1 MKIAPGYAPLP
12 SGAYPGIF
20 PGVEPMRIEPRVAF
34 FPDSFAEVNGVA
46 HTSRQFVAFAERRS
60 LPMLCVHGGG
70 RTERVV
76 ECGVT
81 RLSLRRGNVGFGLE
95 ADFRYDLF
103 FWRHA
108 DRAIETAREFK
119 ANVVHITGPNDAG
132 QLGAYV
138 AHKLRLPLV
147 ISWHTNVHEY
157 AARRLNKLMA
167 PLPDAW
173 RERLASLAERQS
185 LRATLRF
192 YQLGRALLAPNEELR
207 DLLARETGK
216 PTQLMRRGVDA
227 SLFSPAKRLRND
239 GAFLIGYVGR
249 LTPEKNVRSLVELE
263 RGLIGAGA
271 GDFRFLIVGCG
282 SEREWLERRMRRA
295 EFTGVLRGEALARAY
310 ANLDLFV
317 FPSQTDTF
325 GNVVLEAQ
333 ASGVPCLVSSRG
345 GPKSVIRT
353 GAGNGASGMAADTP
367 REFLEATLGLMSQ
380 PEKLNRMREAALARA
395 REFSWDGVFEQVY
408 QTYEDCLRRTADVSI
423 DSVLSPHRVA
433 ITDVNAAIR

>member
-1 MKIAPGYAPLP
+1 
-12 SGAYPGIF
+12 
-20 PGVEPMRIEPRVAF
+20 MRVEPRVAF

-46 HTSRQFVAFAERRS
+46 HTSRQFVAFAERRN

-76 ECGVT
+76 EGGVM

-108 DRAIETAREFK
+108 ERAIEAAREFK
-119 ANVVHITGPNDAG
+119 ANVAHVTGPNDAG

-216 PTQLMRRGVDA
+216 PTQLML
-227 SLFSPAKRLRND
+227 SL
-239 GAFLIGYVGR
+239 IH
-249 LTPEKNVRSLVELE
+249 
-263 RGLIGAGA
+263 I
-271 GDFRFLIVGCG
+271 
-282 SEREWLERRMRRA
+282 
-295 EFTGVLRGEALARAY
+295 
-310 ANLDLFV
+310 
-317 FPSQTDTF
+317 
-325 GNVVLEAQ
+325 
-333 ASGVPCLVSSRG
+333 
-345 GPKSVIRT
+345 
-353 GAGNGASGMAADTP
+353 
-367 REFLEATLGLMSQ
+367 
-380 PEKLNRMREAALARA
+380 
-395 REFSWDGVFEQVY
+395 
-408 QTYEDCLRRTADVSI
+408 
-423 DSVLSPHRVA
+423 
-433 ITDVNAAIR
+433 

>member
-1 MKIAPGYAPLP
+1 
-12 SGAYPGIF
+12 
-20 PGVEPMRIEPRVAF
+20 MRVEPRVAF

-46 HTSRQFVAFAERRS
+46 HTSRQLVAFAERRN
-60 LPMLCVHGGG
+60 LPLLCVYGGG

-76 ECGVT
+76 EGAVT
-81 RLSLRRGNVGFGLE
+81 KLSLRRGNIGFRLE

-108 DRAIETAREFK
+108 NRVIDAAREFK
-119 ANVVHITGPNDAG
+119 ANVVHVTGPNDTG

-138 AHKLRLPLV
+138 ARKLRLPLV

-157 AARRLNKLMA
+157 AARRLNKLAA

-173 RERLASLAERQS
+173 RERLASFAERQG
-185 LRATLRF
+185 LRVALRF
-192 YQLGRALLAPNEELR
+192 CRLGRALLAPNAELR
-207 DLLARETGK
+207 ELLTRETGR
-216 PTQLMRRGVDA
+216 PTHLMRRGVDT
-227 SLFSPAKRLRND
+227 SLFSPIKRVRGD

-249 LTPEKNVRSLVELE
+249 LSPEKNVRRLVELE
-263 RGLIGAGA
+263 RGLIEAGA

-295 EFTGVLRGEALARAY
+295 EFTGVLRSEALARAY
-310 ANLDLFV
+310 ASLDLFV

-345 GPKSVIRT
+345 GPRSIIQT
-353 GAGNGASGMAADTP
+353 GADTSASGMVADTP
-367 REFLEATLGLMSQ
+367 REFLEATLALMSQ
-380 PEKLNRMREAALARA
+380 PERLNQMREAALARA
-395 REFSWDGVFEQVY
+395 REFSWEAVFERVY
-408 QTYEDCLRRTADVSI
+408 QTYEDCLRRMVDVST
-423 DSVLSPHRVA
+423 DSIPSPQRVA
-433 ITDVNAAIR
+433 ITDVNAATR

>member
-1 MKIAPGYAPLP
+1 
-12 SGAYPGIF
+12 
-20 PGVEPMRIEPRVAF
+20 MRIEPRVAF

-46 HTSRQFVAFAERRS
+46 HTSRQFVAFAERRN

-76 ECGVT
+76 EGGVT

-108 DRAIETAREFK
+108 ERAIEAAREFK
-119 ANVVHITGPNDAG
+119 ANVAHVTGPNDAG

-173 RERLASLAERQS
+173 RERLASLAERQI

-227 SLFSPAKRLRND
+227 SLFSPAKRLRSD

-249 LTPEKNVRSLVELE
+249 LTPEKNVRWLVELE
-263 RGLIGAGA
+263 RGLIEAGA

-345 GPKSVIRT
+345 GPRSIIQA
-353 GAGNGASGMAADTP
+353 GADTRASGMVADTP
-367 REFLEATLGLMSQ
+367 REFLDATLGLMSQ
-380 PEKLNRMREAALARA
+380 PERLNRMREAALARA
-395 REFSWDGVFEQVY
+395 REFSWEPVFERVY
-408 QTYEDCLRRTADVSI
+408 QTYEDCLRRMADVST
-423 DSVLSPHRVA
+423 DSITSPRRMA
-433 ITDVNAAIR
+433 ITDVNAATR

>member
-1 MKIAPGYAPLP
+1 
-12 SGAYPGIF
+12 
-20 PGVEPMRIEPRVAF
+20 MRVEPRVAF
-34 FPDSFAEVNGVA
+34 FPDSFTEVNGVA
-46 HTSRQFVAFAERRS
+46 HTSRQFVAFAERRN
-60 LPMLCVHGGG
+60 LPMLCVHGGA

-76 ECGVT
+76 EGGVT
-81 RLSLRRGNVGFGLE
+81 RLSLRRGNFGFGLD
-95 ADFRYDLF
+95 ADFRYDML

-108 DRAIETAREFK
+108 ERALEAAREFK

-157 AARRLNKLMA
+157 AARRLNRLMA

-185 LRATLRF
+185 LRAIMRF
-192 YQLGRALLAPNEELR
+192 YRLGRALLAPNEELR
-207 DLLARETGK
+207 DLLTRETGK
-216 PTQLMRRGVDA
+216 PTRLMRRGVDT

-249 LTPEKNVRSLVELE
+249 LTPEKNVRWLAELE
-263 RGLIGAGA
+263 RGLIEAGA
-271 GDFRFLIVGCG
+271 GDFRFLVVGCG

-295 EFTGVLRGEALARAY
+295 EFTGVLSGEALARAY
-310 ANLDLFV
+310 ASLDLFV

-345 GPKSVIRT
+345 GLV
-353 GAGNGASGMAADTP
+353 ADTP
-367 REFLEATLGLMSQ
+367 REFLEAALGLMSR
-380 PEKLNRMREAALARA
+380 PEQLNRMREAALARA
-395 REFSWDGVFEQVY
+395 REFSWDGVFELVY
-408 QTYEDCLRRTADVSI
+408 HTYEDCLRRTADVST
-423 DSVLSPHRVA
+423 DSILSPRRME